1 MLLRKFDKEY
11 TAILSNLISEQNSQL
26 PGESDEDFEE
36 RMRYK
41 EKDQLKKWHE
51 QEPENYPD
59 PAEVEAKKRE
69 SIRRFDATV
78 EDLNNKVKNLPT
90 LKTQE
95 IEDIIT
101 TFDDNDSASVL
112 TNYKIKAAQ
121 ELVKRDDVDEKF
133 LEDVIFSTD
142 PNYVNMGAIK
152 RIFFIKDPEHR
163 ISEKVRNGEYSIEKL
178 KGFINFMV
186 DKENYALFDSNSGQN
201 GWIDALVAAMR
212 ASGKYFTGRWPNET
226 WAK

>member
-1 MLLRKFDKEY
+1 MLLRKFDKKY

-26 PGESDEDFEE
+26 PGESKKDFEE

-41 EKDQLKKWHE
+41 EKDQLEKWHE

-78 EDLNNKVKNLPT
+78 EDLNNKAKNLPT

-101 TFDDNDSASVL
+101 TFDGDDNASVL
-112 TNYKIKAAQ
+112 ANYKIKAAQ

-133 LEDVIFSTD
+133 LEDVIFNTD
-142 PNYVNMGAIK
+142 PDYVNMGAVK

-163 ISEKVRNGEYSIEKL
+163 ISEKVRNGEYSIERL
-178 KGFINFMV
+178 KAFIDFMV
-186 DKENYALFDSNSGQN
+186 DKENYVLFDSNSGQN